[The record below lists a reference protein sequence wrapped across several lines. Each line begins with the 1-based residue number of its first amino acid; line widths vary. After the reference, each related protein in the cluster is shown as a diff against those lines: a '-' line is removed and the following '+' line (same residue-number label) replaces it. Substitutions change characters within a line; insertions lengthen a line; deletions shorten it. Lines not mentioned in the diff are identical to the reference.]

1 MMQSPNHSTLFACRE
16 CDKVV
21 VGAHEMIRHS
31 QLAHM
36 RGNEII
42 YEDLNPKPYSNHL
55 DQVRNSLRRN
65 LSHQNPIPSVTQSRF
80 QSIQHYSSVEQN
92 PSSITS
98 QVPSSHGA
106 RISSH
111 QVSPYTSRS
120 FRELPLASVQSV
132 PRPIPPPLV
141 HIPISNGSNYQ
152 DQVFSHQNPSPS
164 ATHSGFQSI
173 QRYSS
178 VKQNPSSIT
187 SQVPSSRGARISSHQ
202 VFPYTPPSFR
212 ELLPASSQ
220 PLPKLTPPS
229 LAHIPISNGCSFRSP
244 PNLAPPLHP
253 FVVRNH
259 KFVKKPSVQEVEH
272 IFEGGRS
279 THDCTKLLIDK
290 LDIPIPDGIEGLR
303 SIEENAGNR
312 VNPKIDLTL
321 KL

>member
-21 VGAHEMIRHS
+21 VGAHEMIRHF

-65 LSHQNPIPSVTQSRF
+65 LSHPNPIRF

-111 QVSPYTSRS
+111 QVSPYTPRS
-120 FRELPLASVQSV
+120 FRELPLASVQSM

-152 DQVFSHQNPSPS
+152 DQVFSHQNPIPS

-178 VKQNPSSIT
+178 VKQNPSTIT
-187 SQVPSSRGARISSHQ
+187 SQVPSYRGARISGHQ

-212 ELLPASSQ
+212 ELQLASVQ
-220 PLPKLTPPS
+220 PVPKPTPPP
-229 LAHIPISNGCSFRSP
+229 LAQIPISDGCSFQSL

-259 KFVKKPSVQEVEH
+259 KFGKKPSVQEVEH
-272 IFEGGRS
+272 IFEGGSS

-290 LDIPIPDGIEGLR
+290 LDIPIPDGIEGFR
-303 SIEENAGNR
+303 SNEENAGNG
-312 VNPKIDLTL
+312 VDPKIDLTL